1 MKYRVTVQPIFEPV
15 TLEEARAHLR
25 ADDDT
30 AENGT
35 ITGLITA
42 AREYCEAVTRQA
54 LAEQTIEAYPER
66 LSGAIQ
72 LPVGPLLSV
81 DSIVYTDST
90 NTERTV
96 GETDYIADVLSCRIV
111 PVQPWPT
118 FDAAPVTPIKI
129 TYIAGYDSAPLS
141 VKQAMLLLIG
151 HWYINREAVSPD
163 IVRPVALAVDALLSI
178 HKAGWF

>member
-1 MKYRVTVQPIFEPV
+1 MKYRVTVPPIIEPV
-15 TLEEARAHLR
+15 TLDEAQAHLR
-25 ADDDT
+25 SDDDVT
-30 AENGT
+30 ENAT
-35 ITGLITA
+35 ITALITA

-118 FDAAPVTPIKI
+118 FDAAPINPIKI
-129 TYIAGYDSAPLS
+129 TYIAGYETTPQS

-151 HWYINREAVSPD
+151 HWYINREAVSTD
-163 IVRPVALAVDALLSI
+163 IVRPIALAVDSLLSV